1 MVFVLFKVSPCGGQ
15 DETRTTMLEC
25 PPKPPINY
33 NFLFPLSKASVFVM
47 YLYITSRLHMFNN
60 ANIVAAYVTF
70 HIVLYQQI
78 GAL

>member
-1 MVFVLFKVSPCGGQ
+1 MSA
-15 DETRTTMLEC
+15 ETAS
-25 PPKPPINY
+25 Y
-33 NFLFPLSKASVFVM
+33 NFLLPLSKASVFVM